1 VQGNHLTVTP
11 VTEQFG
17 RLRQQQKGLEKQLDA
32 LKAKQ
37 ASESVGSMPA
47 LHRFVDALEAQEGEE
62 KE

>member
-1 VQGNHLTVTP
+1 MEEV

-17 RLRQQQKGLEKQLDA
+17 RLGQQQKGLEKPLDA

-37 ASESVGSMPA
+37 ASESVGSMRA
-47 LHRFVDALEAQEGEE
+47 RHRFVDALEAQEGEE